1 MKRNYLSYVILFL
14 LFAGIHL
21 GQAQT
26 LTLDEAIDRAL
37 KNNELIKR
45 QEERLIQK
53 EHANLEAWGNFLPQV
68 KVEAG
73 YTHLNKPLE
82 IDLNFLREGL
92 LQLQTSDQVKMANL
106 QSLILNGRPLTD
118 AELARVQQQAYLAL
132 DAALPPFALAFKDQD
147 YKSATLLGV
156 QPLFLGGK
164 LIAAKKFASSEL
176 QASKQE
182 LYKTRNDVIQQV
194 VKNYLA
200 VVLMNEV
207 VKTRQNVLQAMLR
220 HQTQAQKLFAQGLI
234 SKSDVLRARVAVAE
248 ARRNLFDDQNNLE
261 LAEIALRHSLA
272 LDDQTPIVIN
282 DSLVYKAL
290 NDSLETFLRLARE
303 GQPVLKL
310 LSFKEQSAA
319 QKFAAERAEFL
330 PQVAAFGKYEMYPEY
345 LSILEPRWAVGLRLQ
360 INLFNGFKDYNKLQE
375 ARHLKKEVH
384 LLKTHTQRQIDLW
397 VQKAYRQMRNAETR
411 YLQLASDI
419 ALARENLRSQQK
431 RFEAGLGTSLDVIDA
446 NLILEKEQI
455 ARHQSL
461 FDYYQS
467 MVELFAATGNSAKIK
482 EIWK

>member
-14 LFAGIHL
+14 FFAGIHL

-45 QEERLIQK
+45 QEERLLQK
-53 EHANLEAWGNFLPQV
+53 KHANLEALGNFLPQV

-92 LQLQTSDQVKMANL
+92 LQLQTGDQVKMANL

-118 AELARVQQQAYLAL
+118 AELSRVQQQAYLAL

-200 VVLMNEV
+200 VVLLNEV

-248 ARRNLFDDQNNLE
+248 ARRNLFDDQNKLE
-261 LAEIALRHSLA
+261 LAEIALRHILA

-397 VQKAYRQMRNAETR
+397 VQKTYRQMRNAETR

-467 MVELFAATGNSAKIK
+467 MVELFAAAGNPAKIK